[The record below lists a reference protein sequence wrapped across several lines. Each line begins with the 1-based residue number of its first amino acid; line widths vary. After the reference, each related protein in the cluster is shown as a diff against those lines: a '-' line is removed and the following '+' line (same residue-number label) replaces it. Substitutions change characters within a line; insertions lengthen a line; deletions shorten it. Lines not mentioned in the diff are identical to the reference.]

1 MLPAIDTP
9 SVPPMRTSLLL
20 TTLLGLAAPVVAQ
33 SVGEKIAD
41 ATFPAFLNGDGRQK
55 LSDFYGQPI
64 VIDLWGTR

>member
-1 MLPAIDTP
+1 M
-9 SVPPMRTSLLL
+9 
-20 TTLLGLAAPVVAQ
+20 LLGQNAPRFPHAHHLAPDHPARPRRAGVAQ

-41 ATFPAFLNGDGRQK
+41 ATFPDFVNGDGRQK

>member
-1 MLPAIDTP
+1 
-9 SVPPMRTSLLL
+9 MRTSLLL
-20 TTLLGLAAPVVAQ
+20 TTLLGLAVPAVAQ

-41 ATFPAFLNGDGRQK
+41 ATFPEFLNGDGRQK